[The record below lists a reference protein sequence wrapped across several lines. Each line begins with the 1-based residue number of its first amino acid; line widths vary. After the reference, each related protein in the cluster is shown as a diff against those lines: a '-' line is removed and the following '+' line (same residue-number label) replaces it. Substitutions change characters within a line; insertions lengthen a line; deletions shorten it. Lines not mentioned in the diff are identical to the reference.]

1 MGEILFS
8 MNPEVIDKV
17 ETKFRRIVT
26 SIPVPE
32 SLPIIEK
39 LQQYEPLSMSGQ
51 SLVVWD
57 RAKGVNVYDSY
68 GNKWLDMS
76 SGVLVA
82 NVGHGRQEV
91 RDAMMELME
100 RPLFHNYLFPCEIR
114 AELVKRGSID
124 PDGELAHR
132 ITDRAIKRGLML
144 FAPVGSGGATIKIC
158 PPLII
163 DEEAVGDGI
172 IALRE
177 AFDEESRM

>member
-51 SLVVWD
+51 PLVVWD

-68 GNKWLDMS
+68 GNKWFDVVCACGIRRSHYQDM
-76 SGVLVA
+76 
-82 NVGHGRQEV
+82 
-91 RDAMMELME
+91 
-100 RPLFHNYLFPCEIR
+100 PT
-114 AELVKRGSID
+114 
-124 PDGELAHR
+124 
-132 ITDRAIKRGLML
+132 TDY
-144 FAPVGSGGATIKIC
+144 
-158 PPLII
+158 
-163 DEEAVGDGI
+163 
-172 IALRE
+172 
-177 AFDEESRM
+177 